1 MAAKNRSADRGA
13 LGEVKKRTS
22 ISDAASE
29 LLRMAQDGGVEQNY
43 FFKTTFDR
51 YKFQLRTMARLKK
64 EIQGRDVLVE
74 KEYVKGRPNLAPNPA
89 IAEYNK
95 TATAA
100 NQTVTTLL
108 KIIVTFADGPV
119 MNAGSAGGD
128 DDDL

>member
-1 MAAKNRSADRGA
+1 MAAKKKSADRIA
-13 LGEVKKRTS
+13 LEGKKKTS
-22 ISDAASE
+22 ISAAASE

-51 YKFQLRTMARLKK
+51 YKFQLQTMARLKK
-64 EIQGRDVLVE
+64 EIQGGDVLVE
-74 KEYVKGRPNLAPNPA
+74 KEYIKGRPNLVANPA

-119 MNAGSAGGD
+119 MNAGATGGD

>member
-1 MAAKNRSADRGA
+1 MAAKNRSTPGRTP
-13 LGEVKKRTS
+13 GEGKRRVS
-22 ISDAASE
+22 ISRAASE
-29 LLRMAQDGGVEQNY
+29 LIRMAEDSGVEQNY

-51 YKFQLRTMARLKK
+51 YKFQLKTMERLEK
-64 EIQGRDVLVE
+64 ELKNGDVLVE
-74 KEYVKGRPNLAPNPA
+74 KEYIKGRPNLVANPA

-119 MNAGSAGGD
+119 MNAGAAGGD

>member
-1 MAAKNRSADRGA
+1 MAAKNRSTPGRAS
-13 LGEVKKRTS
+13 GEGKRRVS
-22 ISDAASE
+22 ISRAASE
-29 LLRMAQDGGVEQNY
+29 LIRMAEDSGVEQNY

-51 YKFQLRTMARLKK
+51 YKFQLKTMERLEK
-64 EIQGRDVLVE
+64 ELKNGDVLVE
-74 KEYVKGRPNLAPNPA
+74 KEYIKGRPNLVANPA

-119 MNAGSAGGD
+119 MNAGAAGGD
-128 DDDL
+128 DDEL